1 MKNILNKIY
10 IHPITLIILL
20 IFILLGRFRLIIYFM
35 LLIVVHELG
44 HILLGIYF
52 KWKINKVVILPFG
65 CLTKF
70 DIDINTRLIEEFIV
84 SISGIIF
91 QYIFYI
97 IISRHITY
105 YYFKHINYFII
116 FFNMLPIIPLDGSKV
131 LNALLNKTTNFYT
144 SLYISNVIS
153 IIFIIITN
161 IVLFKYN
168 KLILI
173 VTIFLLLE
181 TIKNIRSINYI
192 FNKFLLE
199 RYIKKYIFKKYK
211 KINSVYKMKKD
222 YKHVFYI
229 ENKCISEYSFLL
241 KMFDNNRKV

>member
-52 KWKINKVVILPFG
+52 KWKISKVVILPFG

-97 IISRHITY
+97 IISKHITY

-116 FFNMLPIIPLDGSKV
+116 FFNMLPIIPLDGSK
-131 LNALLNKTTNFYT
+131 LLNVILNKITNFYT
-144 SLYISNVIS
+144 SLYITNIIS
-153 IIFIIITN
+153 LIFIIITN

-173 VTIFLLLE
+173 VNMFLLVE
-181 TIKNIRSINYI
+181 TVKNIKKINYI
-192 FNKFLLE
+192 FNKYLLE
-199 RYIKKYIFKKYK
+199 RYMKKYAFKKYK
-211 KINSVYKMKKD
+211 KINNVYKMEKD
-222 YKHVFYI
+222 YKHIFYI

>member
-1 MKNILNKIY
+1 
-10 IHPITLIILL
+10 
-20 IFILLGRFRLIIYFM
+20 M

>member
-97 IISRHITY
+97 IISKHITY

-116 FFNMLPIIPLDGSKV
+116 FFNMLPIIPLDGSK
-131 LNALLNKTTNFYT
+131 LLNVILNKITNFYT
-144 SLYISNVIS
+144 SLYITNIIS
-153 IIFIIITN
+153 LIFIIITN

-173 VTIFLLLE
+173 VNMFLLVE
-181 TIKNIRSINYI
+181 TVKNIKKINYI
-192 FNKFLLE
+192 FNKYLLE
-199 RYIKKYIFKKYK
+199 RYMKKYAFKKYK
-211 KINSVYKMKKD
+211 KINNVYKMEKD
-222 YKHVFYI
+222 YKHIFYI